1 MTALETAPEFD
12 AEVMAELEDLFGRPR
27 LLELLG
33 ALDQEIAARLDPPSG
48 DRAQLARDAHVLVS
62 SSGALAFSSLSQACA
77 RLEHACLRE
86 ADVEDALSD
95 VLADAARARTAI
107 AVLRA
112 A

>member
-1 MTALETAPEFD
+1 MTAHDFD
-12 AEVMAELEDLFGRPR
+12 ADAMAELEDLFGRPR

-33 ALDQEIAARLDPPSG
+33 ALDREIVARLEPPAA
-48 DRAQLARDAHVLVS
+48 DRDQLARDAHVLVS

-86 ADVEDALSD
+86 TDVETALNEA
-95 VLADAARARTAI
+95 LADAARARSAI
-107 AVLRA
+107 ATLSA

>member
-1 MTALETAPEFD
+1 MTAPDFD
-12 AEVMAELEDLFGRPR
+12 AETMADLEDLFGRPR

-33 ALDQEIAARLDPPSG
+33 ALDREIATRFDPPSA
-48 DRAQLARDAHVLVS
+48 DRDQLARDAHILVS

-77 RLEHACLRE
+77 RLEQACLRA
-86 ADVEDALSD
+86 ADVEAALNDA
-95 VLADAARARTAI
+95 LADAARARAAI